1 MTICSWSNKVKKS
14 IKKCVFSTHLSFSL
28 FYLSFS
34 VQLPW
39 KWTIN
44 LFPKGIPHATEA
56 WQPQYDGCC
65 VVNKQFSWASLP
77 LKGTF
82 SSGPD
87 HVKNVVVKGFSAF
100 LLTQR
105 CQMERVRISKH
116 VNPRE
121 RKLSPFLHSA
131 WEFIQHV
138 GNFLCLSN
146 TSVPFSS
153 DAICPYTE
161 RIEDYRVTKM
171 LTIDAYKIY
180 IEKCLFLNAA
190 LDFKKT
196 KWHLLCKKGFLY
208 LLLLWNDW
216 WLREHDRE
224 ELLNKQI

>member
-1 MTICSWSNKVKKS
+1 MIPKRSQFQKKS
-14 IKKCVFSTHLSFSL
+14 IFWFSSLISPSPFPFSV
-28 FYLSFS
+28 SFS

-44 LFPKGIPHATEA
+44 LFPKGIPLATQA

-77 LKGTF
+77 FKGTF

-146 TSVPFSS
+146 KCAFEVGCNMALNWKNTGLWSYAIQSNKSCMHDFTNACFSTPPLIS
-153 DAICPYTE
+153 
-161 RIEDYRVTKM
+161 
-171 LTIDAYKIY
+171 
-180 IEKCLFLNAA
+180 
-190 LDFKKT
+190 
-196 KWHLLCKKGFLY
+196 
-208 LLLLWNDW
+208 
-216 WLREHDRE
+216 
-224 ELLNKQI
+224 